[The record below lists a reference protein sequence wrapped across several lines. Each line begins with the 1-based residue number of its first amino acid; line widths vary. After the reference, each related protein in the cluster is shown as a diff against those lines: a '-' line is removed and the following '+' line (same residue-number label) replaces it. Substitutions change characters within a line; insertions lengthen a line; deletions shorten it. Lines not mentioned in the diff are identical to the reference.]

1 MTFEEWWSQVLSMHD
16 YAINPHDPE
25 HFYDYK
31 AAFEA
36 GVEIPEEGGHWP
48 SQFKHDLHPDR
59 YIKGDDLDPPNY
71 NVDYWDTKYD
81 EPATALDMIRHT
93 YRREEFLDQ
102 KGLFDIGTEIQ
113 TIDNQGESD
122 NVQV

>member
-1 MTFEEWWSQVLSMHD
+1 MTFEEWWSQVLNTHD

-59 YIKGDDLDPPNY
+59 YIKGDD
-71 NVDYWDTKYD
+71 
-81 EPATALDMIRHT
+81 
-93 YRREEFLDQ
+93 
-102 KGLFDIGTEIQ
+102 
-113 TIDNQGESD
+113 
-122 NVQV
+122 